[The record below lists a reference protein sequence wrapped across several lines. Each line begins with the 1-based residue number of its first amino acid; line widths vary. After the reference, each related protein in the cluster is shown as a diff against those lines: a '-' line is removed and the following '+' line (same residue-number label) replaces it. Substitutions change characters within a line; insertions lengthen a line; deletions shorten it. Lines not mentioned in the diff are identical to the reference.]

1 MVQRTMQPRDV
12 QLASVTAWQAN
23 NNIGR
28 INVRDHGAVGDGVAN
43 DTAALQAAIDAVPA
57 AGGTV
62 YLPTGQYNVT
72 DKLTLRSNLT
82 LLGDGDGASLIQQTT
97 TNKDLLAGSALNRV
111 VIEKLYLG
119 GTGSGTGTGVNL
131 TKGANDA
138 VPYISMRDVTVDAFG
153 QDGISVENPIVSLFA
168 RVASQNN
175 GRYGVNLY
183 GQIGGAAGTST
194 TLTAVYG
201 NANGTAGLRLYNMVY
216 ATAAGCAADHNPIG
230 YLIDGCQSITVTGS
244 GAEGNTASGVKVNG
258 GYGVTLAGMWQYD
271 NKGVGIHVTGS
282 AHTVSLISATDNT
295 PNASATNFIKVDSGS
310 FATLLGCN
318 NTTANSLAAG
328 STNVVGDAGGGVQFQ
343 GYAAI
348 LGGGEF
354 DSDLTCYV
362 AAKGIVLTD
371 RSNAGLYRLKVTGGT
386 LGVEVVS

>member
-1 MVQRTMQPRDV
+1 
-12 QLASVTAWQAN
+12 
-23 NNIGR
+23 
-28 INVRDHGAVGDGVAN
+28 
-43 DTAALQAAIDAVPA
+43 
-57 AGGTV
+57 
-62 YLPTGQYNVT
+62 
-72 DKLTLRSNLT
+72 
-82 LLGDGDGASLIQQTT
+82 
-97 TNKDLLAGSALNRV
+97 
-111 VIEKLYLG
+111 
-119 GTGSGTGTGVNL
+119 
-131 TKGANDA
+131 
-138 VPYISMRDVTVDAFG
+138 
-153 QDGISVENPIVSLFA
+153 
-168 RVASQNN
+168 
-175 GRYGVNLY
+175 
-183 GQIGGAAGTST
+183 
-194 TLTAVYG
+194 
-201 NANGTAGLRLYNMVY
+201 
-216 ATAAGCAADHNPIG
+216 
-230 YLIDGCQSITVTGS
+230 
-244 GAEGNTASGVKVNG
+244 VKVNG